1 MPHAPREANALGLC
15 LALLVLSSCLTHQR
29 TIVRQ
34 GNQPA
39 KQALLSATRE
49 ELSKRIA
56 DRYRQVKSFTA
67 TVDMTPSVG
76 SVYKGAITE
85 YRVADVLAYILFKKP
100 DEVRII
106 GKTPV
111 VRSTA
116 FDMASNGTEFHMY
129 LPAKNRFIEG
139 RNDLPALSTNK
150 LENLRPA
157 AFATSLLIRPVDP
170 ASEFAVLFDYTDEQ
184 HAFYILLI
192 MRRVEGGDPLLA
204 RNVWFDRLSLQI
216 VRQQTFN
223 EWALIT
229 SDTRYSKWQ
238 NYSGVP
244 FPNTIDINR
253 PEDGYGVLINVT
265 KLDMNAEIGQDRF
278 MLQQPEGTQLQVLG
292 AGAPAKSKP
301 AAAGSKS
308 P

>member
-1 MPHAPREANALGLC
+1 MPPAPRIANALGLC
-15 LALLVLSSCLTHQR
+15 LALLVLNSCLTHQR
-29 TIVRQ
+29 SIVRQ

-49 ELSKRIA
+49 ELAKRIS
-56 DRYRQVKSFTA
+56 DRYRQVKSFSA

-76 SVYKGAITE
+76 SVYKGSITE
-85 YRVADVLAYILFKKP
+85 YRVADVLAYILFRKP

-116 FDMASNGTEFHMY
+116 FDMASDGTDFRLY
-129 LPAKNRFIEG
+129 LPAKNRFVEG
-139 RNDLPALSTNK
+139 RNDLPATSPNK

-170 ASEFAVLFDYTDEQ
+170 ETEFSVLFDYTDEE

-192 MRRVEGGDPLLA
+192 MRRIKGGDPLLA

-216 VRQQTFN
+216 VRQQTFDD
-223 EWALIT
+223 WALIT

-238 NYSGVP
+238 NYSGIP

-253 PEDGYGVLINVT
+253 PEDGYGVLINIT
-265 KLDMNAEIGQDRF
+265 KLDMNAEIGEDRF
-278 MLQQPEGTQLQVLG
+278 ILQQPEGTQLQVLG
-292 AGAPAKSKP
+292 AASPAPP
-301 AAAGSKS
+301 AIKAQ
-308 P
+308 

>member
-1 MPHAPREANALGLC
+1 
-15 LALLVLSSCLTHQR
+15 
-29 TIVRQ
+29 
-34 GNQPA
+34 
-39 KQALLSATRE
+39 
-49 ELSKRIA
+49 
-56 DRYRQVKSFTA
+56 
-67 TVDMTPSVG
+67 MTPSVG

-85 YRVADVLAYILFKKP
+85 YRVADVLAYILFRKP

-129 LPAKNRFIEG
+129 LPTKNRFVEG
-139 RNDLPALSTNK
+139 RNDLPPTSQNK

-170 ASEFAVLFDYTDEQ
+170 ETEFCVLFDYTDEE
-184 HAFYILLI
+184 HAFYILMI
-192 MRRVEGGDPLLA
+192 MHSVQGRDPLLA

-216 VRQQTFN
+216 VRQETFD
-223 EWALIT
+223 EWARIT

-238 NYSGVP
+238 NYSGTP

-265 KLDMNAEIGQDRF
+265 KLDMNADIGHDRF
-278 MLQQPEGTQLQVLG
+278 ILQQPEGTQLQVLG
-292 AGAPAKSKP
+292 APTSAPAATKTQ
-301 AAAGSKS
+301 
-308 P
+308 